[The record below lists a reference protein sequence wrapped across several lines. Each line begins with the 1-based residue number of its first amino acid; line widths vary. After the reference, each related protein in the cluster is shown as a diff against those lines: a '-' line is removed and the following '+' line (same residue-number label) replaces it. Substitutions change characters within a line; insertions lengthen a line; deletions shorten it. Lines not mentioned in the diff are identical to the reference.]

1 MPSIG
6 VIMNPISRINIKKD
20 TSFAM
25 MLGLQ
30 QREHTIF
37 YLEPSHVWLQDG
49 IAWGKM
55 HRIQVMD
62 DAHQWYQI
70 LDTIEQPLSHLNV
83 ILMRLDPPVDT
94 NFITITHLL
103 SLAEQ
108 QGCVILNSPQGLRDT
123 NEKLATQAFPQCT
136 PPQIVTHQ
144 RKPILDFVSHH
155 GKAVLKP
162 LNSMGGGGIFQ
173 LRDDDT
179 NLNTIIEQATHN
191 FTQRVIVQQYI
202 PAIRKGDKRIII
214 INGKAAP
221 YALLRKPTT
230 NDFRGNISAG
240 ASPEVCE
247 LTDRDHW
254 IVNQVAASLCQRG
267 LHFVGLDVIGDYLTE
282 INVTSP
288 TCVREIEAGTGT
300 SILTPWYEFIEKVS
314 KKH

>member
-1 MPSIG
+1 M
-6 VIMNPISRINIKKD
+6 
-20 TSFAM
+20 
-25 MLGLQ
+25 
-30 QREHTIF
+30 
-37 YLEPSHVWLQDG
+37 
-49 IAWGKM
+49 
-55 HRIQVMD
+55 
-62 DAHQWYQI
+62 
-70 LDTIEQPLSHLNV
+70 
-83 ILMRLDPPVDT
+83 
-94 NFITITHLL
+94 
-103 SLAEQ
+103 
-108 QGCVILNSPQGLRDT
+108 
-123 NEKLATQAFPQCT
+123 
-136 PPQIVTHQ
+136 
-144 RKPILDFVSHH
+144 
-155 GKAVLKP
+155 LKP

-288 TCVREIEAGTGT
+288 TCVREIETGTGT
-300 SILTPWYEFIEKVS
+300 SILTPGTNLLKRSAKNTNPFKNIKKQLFNFNISKVVVCNA
-314 KKH
+314 KFTFTE